1 MILVQYV
8 KSTLWQDRSIY
19 SYVRTGIILF
29 ELYVHMMLRI
39 VVYELV
45 SYLPNKTLHL
55 FRFHT
60 DCLIEA
66 VLPHFGKERK
76 RKVEE
81 LQREISKVA
90 DGSAQR

>member
-1 MILVQYV
+1 
-8 KSTLWQDRSIY
+8 
-19 SYVRTGIILF
+19 
-29 ELYVHMMLRI
+29 MMLIRFYY
-39 VVYELV
+39 VVYKLV

>member
-1 MILVQYV
+1 
-8 KSTLWQDRSIY
+8 
-19 SYVRTGIILF
+19 
-29 ELYVHMMLRI
+29 MMLI
-39 VVYELV
+39 IKCYYIIYEFV
-45 SYLPNKTLHL
+45 SCLPNTTLHL